1 MKCECKN
8 KTTGKQCKSNAVAGQ
23 KTCERHK
30 SLSTKKSSSKKSSFT
45 KKSSKAKK
53 STKKKSS
60 SKAKKSTKKK
70 SSSKA
75 KKSTKKKSSNKKQPT
90 YKKQSFTDLFTM
102 KTEDDKKRGQYY
114 VLETNSKPRKEVKVT
129 QTNARTPQFEFDYK
143 GKKTVVTMGLGG
155 YDWQRIVTKLLD
167 LEIAPKTQFNV
178 NVKVETAHDGSI
190 PQKSMASVKS
200 QIKQAIK
207 EQRDA

>member
-60 SKAKKSTKKK
+60 
-70 SSSKA
+70 
-75 KKSTKKKSSNKKQPT
+75 NKKQPT
-90 YKKQSFTDLFTM
+90 YKKQSLTDLFTM
-102 KTEDDKKRGQYY
+102 KTADDKKRGQYY